1 MIVTSLQS
9 ISNFSSLPAPF
20 VHALVSKETLLDI
33 DTVYIIIRKLLRIF
47 IQHPPLRLGNV
58 NMTILRTFYGS

>member
-33 DTVYIIIRKLLRIF
+33 DTVYII
-47 IQHPPLRLGNV
+47 
-58 NMTILRTFYGS
+58 TT